1 MIPVHEEDDVTIT
14 VEVSYGE
21 MLDKIS
27 ILEIKLEKVT
37 DAGQRENIAREH
49 AILSEARDQ
58 GLAGGP
64 DFSAVYQS
72 LKDINLQLWEVE
84 DDIRDC
90 ERRQA
95 FGDEFVAL
103 ARSVYRMNDRR
114 AALKRELNDLLGSPL
129 VEEKLYRDY

>member
-1 MIPVHEEDDVTIT
+1 VTIT

-21 MLDKIS
+21 LLDKIS
-27 ILEIKLEKVT
+27 ILEIKRDKVS
-37 DAGQRENIAREH
+37 DAAQRENILRELD
-49 AILSEARDQ
+49 ILCRARDA

-64 DFSAVYQS
+64 DFGAIYQG
-72 LKDINLQLWEVE
+72 LKDINLRLWAVE

-90 ERRQA
+90 ERRQD
-95 FGDEFVAL
+95 FGADFVAL

>member
-1 MIPVHEEDDVTIT
+1 MTIT

-37 DAGQRENIAREH
+37 DSGQRENIAREL
-49 AILSEARDQ
+49 AILSDARDK

-64 DFSAVYQS
+64 DFSVIYQG
-72 LKDINLQLWEVE
+72 LKDINLQLWGIE

-90 ERRQA
+90 ERRQD
-95 FGDEFVAL
+95 FGAEFVAL

>member
-1 MIPVHEEDDVTIT
+1 MTIT

-27 ILEIKLEKVT
+27 ILEIKLAKVG
-37 DAGQRENIAREH
+37 DAGQRDNIAREL
-49 AILSEARDQ
+49 AVLSDARDR
-58 GLAGGP
+58 GLADGP
-64 DFSAVYQS
+64 DYRAVYQG
-72 LKDINLQLWEVE
+72 LKEINLRLWGIE

-90 ERRQA
+90 ERRRD

-103 ARSVYRMNDRR
+103 ARSVYRTNDRR

>member
-1 MIPVHEEDDVTIT
+1 VTIT

-27 ILEIKLEKVT
+27 ILEIKLEKVI
-37 DAGQRENIAREH
+37 DSGQRENIAREL
-49 AILSEARDQ
+49 AILSDARDK
-58 GLAGGP
+58 GLAGGS
-64 DFSAVYQS
+64 DFSVIYQG
-72 LKDINLQLWEVE
+72 LKDINLQLWGIE

-90 ERRQA
+90 ERRQD
-95 FGDEFVAL
+95 FGAEFVAL

>member
-1 MIPVHEEDDVTIT
+1 MTIT

-37 DAGQRENIAREH
+37 DPGQRDNIAREF

-64 DFSAVYQS
+64 DFSTLYGD
-72 LKDINLQLWEVE
+72 LKNINLQLWEVE

-90 ERRQA
+90 ERRRD
-95 FGDEFVAL
+95 FGDGFVAL
-103 ARSVYRMNDRR
+103 ARSVYKMNDRR
-114 AALKRELNDLLGSPL
+114 AALKRELDEFLGSPL

>member
-1 MIPVHEEDDVTIT
+1 VTIT

-37 DAGQRENIAREH
+37 DSGQRDNIAREF
-49 AILSEARDQ
+49 AILSKARDQ

-64 DFSAVYQS
+64 DFGKLYGD
-72 LKDINLQLWEVE
+72 LKDINQQLWEVE

-90 ERRQA
+90 ERRQD
-95 FGDEFVAL
+95 FGDGFVAL
-103 ARSVYRMNDRR
+103 ARSVYKMNDRR

>member
-1 MIPVHEEDDVTIT
+1 VENIVTIT

-37 DAGQRENIAREH
+37 DAGQRDNIARELG
-49 AILSEARDQ
+49 ILSQARDQ
-58 GLAGGP
+58 GLSDGP
-64 DFSAVYQS
+64 DFSELYQG

-90 ERRQA
+90 ERRQE
-95 FGDEFVAL
+95 FGDEFVTL
-103 ARSVYRMNDRR
+103 ARSVYKMNDRR

-129 VEEKLYRDY
+129 VEEKLYQTY

>member
-1 MIPVHEEDDVTIT
+1 MTIT

-37 DAGQRENIAREH
+37 DAAQRANIAHELD
-49 AILSEARDQ
+49 ILSRARDQ
-58 GLAGGP
+58 GLSDGA
-64 DFSAVYQS
+64 DFSAVYQQ
-72 LKDINLQLWEVE
+72 LKDVNAQLWEIE

-90 ERRQA
+90 ERRQE

-103 ARSVYRMNDRR
+103 ARSVYRRNDHR

-129 VEEKLYRDY
+129 VEEKLYRDD

>member
-1 MIPVHEEDDVTIT
+1 MTIT

-37 DAGQRENIAREH
+37 DAGKRANIARELD
-49 AILSEARDQ
+49 ILSRARDQ
-58 GLAGGP
+58 GFAGGP
-64 DFSAVYQS
+64 DFGAVYKQ
-72 LKDINLQLWEVE
+72 LKDVNVQLWEIE

-90 ERRQA
+90 ERRQE
-95 FGDEFVAL
+95 FGDEFIAL
-103 ARSVYRMNDRR
+103 ARSVYRINDRR

-129 VEEKLYRDY
+129 VEEKLYREY

>member
-1 MIPVHEEDDVTIT
+1 MTIT

-27 ILEIKLEKVT
+27 ILEIKLAKVG
-37 DAGQRENIAREH
+37 DAGQRDNIAREL
-49 AILSEARDQ
+49 AVLSDARDR
-58 GLAGGP
+58 GLADGP
-64 DFSAVYQS
+64 DYSAVYQG
-72 LKDINLQLWEVE
+72 LKEINLRLWGIE

-90 ERRQA
+90 ERRRD

-103 ARSVYRMNDRR
+103 ARSVYRTNDRR